1 MKKLG
6 TVLLAL
12 LLLTGCGAASY
23 EQVQDVYATQPLSA
37 PAQLLVSLPPD
48 ATVMAGEDSSLWL
61 CDGYTAAASTLEAGD
76 LDATLRAVTG
86 YGREQLE
93 VLELEEAGLKRY
105 ECVWISAGEGGDQ
118 VARTVVLDDGSYHY
132 TLTLQ
137 TEAAQA
143 GALRE
148 TWQQVLG
155 TVTLDIV
162 P

>member
-1 MKKLG
+1 MKTLG
-6 TVLLAL
+6 IVLLA
-12 LLLTGCGAASY
+12 LLLTGCGANY
-23 EQVQDVYATQPLSA
+23 EQVQDVYATQALGA
-37 PAQLLVSLPPD
+37 PAELLVSLPPD
-48 ATVMAGEDSSLWL
+48 ATVLGESGGTIWL
-61 CDGYTAAASTLEAGD
+61 CDGYTAAADTLEAGN

-93 VLELEEAGLKRY
+93 VMALEDGALKRY

-118 VARTVVLDDGSYHY
+118 VARTVVLDDGNYHY
-132 TLTLQ
+132 CLTLQ
-137 TEAAQA
+137 TQAESA

-148 TWQQVLG
+148 DWQQVLS